1 MRLTEEFKN
10 PPVRY
15 RIKPFWFWNG
25 DMTREEI
32 SRQIGEMAD
41 KGLGGMFICA
51 RQGMT
56 VPYLSREWFEL
67 VQFAC
72 DEAKKAGLEAWLY
85 DEYPYPSGM
94 SGGEVLLEHPEAE
107 HMVLHHRT
115 LLSGAGRAGE
125 VSPATGGGAFGAPR
139 SGVRLEADL
148 GWSRVLVARA
158 YRVSRDGKTLW
169 DQSVDLLDCVGNLQ
183 TQKIYQ
189 QTGLTKYNNKRFFS
203 YGLRK
208 ILRASLPEGEWRV
221 EIYTEAPLGD
231 FKYYGGFF
239 DPCNEEAVRTFIETT
254 HERYRRA
261 VGERF
266 GVSVH
271 GMFSDEVGLLSPI
284 PWSKRL
290 PEAFERRNGY
300 SLLECLPALHDCTV
314 KNAYKI
320 RYDLY
325 ETAHQLFQDSYHRQV
340 SDWCRQNRLAYATE
354 VPSMRLGTQKFS
366 DIIGGDTAHEKLGRS
381 LEWIYDEY
389 LRNYRSNAR
398 AVSSLARQLGREFA
412 MIESFHSVG
421 WTMTMEDAK
430 WMIDR
435 LGADGINLY
444 NFHAFYYTIS
454 DITKHDAPPSQFLQN
469 PYWKHYRK
477 LADYVGRMG
486 VVVSNTEADIHVA
499 VLDPVAALWTRLGN
513 PFQGFPYAGE
523 SGAERG
529 ELDRLRDAW
538 VDVCKALLFG
548 QVGYEH
554 LDAEM
559 LAGATVEQGRIRA
572 GRASYSVVVV
582 PPCHCMEAKA
592 RKKLEEFVRQGGCLI
607 GMEELPHVGIDG
619 GEDDLVTRE
628 AWRRLFQGKSAYFLE
643 RTQDRERLLDLCR
656 EFGGQSAR
664 VRIVSGDAKHVI
676 SSVRVG
682 EDESLYVFVAN
693 QGREAVVAEVQAD
706 HGPWRAQALD
716 LESGEIRPAGAD
728 FAGEGA
734 FRVSLSGFE
743 SRWTR
748 LVRDEAA
755 PVATGEKPSARG
767 ELKVPMQ
774 GLWDIT
780 PDGKNICRFAR
791 VLISLDERQWR
802 AVEVKTFIEQCDSA
816 GLLGGEKL
824 AFSGLFGTPK
834 QIAPAYPITC
844 WYRVQ
849 FWADQEMEDIS
860 ILMDRETIAGEYEIR
875 VNQRAVSPEAFHA
888 VWVNDLSNRAADIH
902 NLVRAGWNEIRIRVK
917 VERDED
923 GLRDPLYLWG
933 KFGVAGGPM
942 AGEEVPAAHGAAPA
956 AGGAVPA
963 AGGAATAAGGAAP
976 AASAGPCGCRRL
988 TPQPGSA
995 SPDAPWC
1002 QGYPF
1007 YSGTMTYERSFSLE
1021 ALTGG
1026 VSLGELP
1033 DTLDLSLGFSVPM
1046 HDCTEVLVNGHG
1058 LGVKAYAPYVW
1069 TCGRGC
1075 LREGENRVTVRITN
1089 TLANMLDGTY
1099 FDYDGHR
1106 LVTIEP

>member
-1 MRLTEEFKN
+1 MRLTEAFKN

-25 DMTREEI
+25 DMTKEEI
-32 SRQIGEMAD
+32 RRQIGEMAD

-56 VPYLSREWFEL
+56 VPYLSKEWFEL

-72 DEAKKAGLEAWLY
+72 DEAKNAGLEAWLY

-115 LLSGAGRAGE
+115 LRTAGDGA
-125 VSPATGGGAFGAPR
+125 SSTGAC
-139 SGVRLEADL
+139 VEADL
-148 GWSRVLVARA
+148 GWSRVLFARA
-158 YRVSRDGKTLW
+158 YRVDRDGETLW
-169 DQSVDLLDCVGNLQ
+169 EQSIDLADCVGNLQ

-203 YGLRK
+203 YGPRK
-208 ILRASLPEGEWRV
+208 ILRATLPEGQWRIEV
-221 EIYTEAPLGD
+221 YTEAPLGD

-239 DPCNEEAVRTFIETT
+239 DPCSEEAVQTFIETT
-254 HERYRRA
+254 HERYRKA

-284 PWSKRL
+284 PWSRRL
-290 PEAFERRNGY
+290 PGAFEQRNGY
-300 SLLECLPALHDCTV
+300 PLLECLPALHDCTF

-325 ETAHQLFQDSYHRQV
+325 ETAHQLFRDSYHRQV
-340 SDWCRQNRLAYATE
+340 SDWCKENRLSYATE
-354 VPSMRLGTQKFS
+354 VPSMRLGTQKYS

-421 WTMTMEDAK
+421 WTMTLQDAK

-444 NFHAFYYTIS
+444 NFHAFYYTIQ

-486 VVVSNTEADIHVA
+486 VIVSNTEADIHVA
-499 VLDPVAALWTRLGN
+499 VLDPAAALWTRLGN

-523 SGAERG
+523 SEAEKE
-529 ELDRLRDAW
+529 ELDRLREAW
-538 VDVCKALLFG
+538 VGVCKALLFG

-559 LAGATVEQGRIRA
+559 LAEASVEGGHICA

-582 PPCHCMEAKA
+582 PPCHCMEADA
-592 RKKLEEFVRQGGCLI
+592 RKRLEEFVRQGGCLI

-619 GEDDLVTRE
+619 GEDDTATE
-628 AWRRLFQGKSAYFLE
+628 AAWIRLFQGKNTYFLE
-643 RTQDRERLLDLCR
+643 RAGDAERLVSLCR
-656 EFGGQSAR
+656 EFGEQSAR
-664 VRIVSGDAKHVI
+664 VRIVSGDAKSVI

-682 EDESLYVFVAN
+682 EDESRYVFVAN
-693 QGREAVVAEVQAD
+693 QGREPVAAEVKVD
-706 HGPWRAQALD
+706 IDPWRAEVFD
-716 LESGEIRPAGAD
+716 LESGEIYPAGTVR
-728 FAGEGA
+728 AGENA
-734 FRVSLSGFE
+734 LRVELSGFE
-743 SRWTR
+743 SRWLR
-748 LVRDEAA
+748 ILRDETGAA
-755 PVATGEKPSARG
+755 SEHLPARG
-767 ELKVPMQ
+767 ELVIPMQ
-774 GLWDIT
+774 GQWDIV
-780 PDGKNICRFAR
+780 PGGKNICRFAQAE
-791 VLISLDERQWR
+791 ISLDEREWR
-802 AVEVKTFIEQCDSA
+802 TVEVKTFIEQCDSA
-816 GLLGGEKL
+816 GLLGEEKL
-824 AFSGLFGTPK
+824 AYSGLFGTPK
-834 QIAPAYPITC
+834 KITPAYPITC
-844 WYRVQ
+844 WYRMK
-849 FWADQEMEDIS
+849 FWAEQKLEDIS
-860 ILMDRETIAGEYEIR
+860 ILLDRETIAGNYEIV
-875 VNQRAVSPEAFHA
+875 VNQTAVSPEAFRA
-888 VWVNDLSNRAADIH
+888 VWVNDFNNRAADIH
-902 NLVRAGWNEIRIRVK
+902 SLVREGENEIRIRVK
-917 VERDED
+917 ILRDED
-923 GLRDPLYLWG
+923 GLRDPLYLLG
-933 KFGVAGGPM
+933 EFGVAK
-942 AGEEVPAAHGAAPA
+942 
-956 AGGAVPA
+956 
-963 AGGAATAAGGAAP
+963 
-976 AASAGPCGCRRL
+976 AASGCLRL
-988 TPQPGSA
+988 TQKPTSA
-995 SPDAPWC
+995 NPDAPWC
-1002 QGYPF
+1002 QGFPF
-1007 YSGTMTYERSFSLE
+1007 YSGTMTYERSFPLE

-1026 VSLGELP
+1026 ASLGELP
-1033 DTLDLSLGFSVPM
+1033 GTLDLSLGFSHPM
-1046 HDCTEVLVNGHG
+1046 YDCAEVLVNGHEM
-1058 LGVKAYAPYVW
+1058 GVKAYAPYVW
-1069 TCGRGC
+1069 NCGRQN
-1075 LREGENRVTVRITN
+1075 LLEGENRVTVRITN